1 MIASP
6 AKSAST
12 LFVISLVCALAGVPA
27 QAVQRGILV
36 ETVTPDS
43 VGAKAGLR
51 VEDRLLTYDGQTL
64 VSPYA
69 FQALAENTFGQREIV
84 LTFQRGASPRSLT
97 VPQVSLGVVTRPDL
111 TPEALRLYQ
120 EGKAL
125 AKAKKP
131 EGARQKWLVAEQSA
145 ESNGDKV
152 TAAWLIDQIGS
163 LQEVNLDWKDAEA
176 SYLAGWEL
184 VKTTHDSTA
193 QSAALFRLGGAAE
206 QANEPERAAEWFRQA
221 LQVDTASGYEFWQGN
236 ALYQLG
242 VISSARG
249 GLAIAEDYFEKA
261 LAIREKLAPNSLDV
275 AAVNNILGGV
285 AYDHGDLAIAEDHFN
300 KALAIREKLAPNS
313 LDVATTLNNL
323 GNVASDHGDLADA
336 EVYYKRALAIEEKQ
350 APNSLDVAAMLN
362 SVGGV
367 AYDRGDLAPAEDYNK
382 KALAIQS
389 KLAPNS
395 RGVAVSLQNLGAVAY
410 MRGDLAIAEDYY
422 KKALAIEEKLAP
434 VSQVVAVILDNLGS
448 VAHARGDLDT
458 AKDFHKK
465 ASAIRERL
473 APNSQSI
480 ASRLD
485 TRAYD
490 ALG

>member
-275 AAVNNILGGV
+275 A
-285 AYDHGDLAIAEDHFN
+285 
-300 KALAIREKLAPNS
+300 
-313 LDVATTLNNL
+313 TTLNNL